1 MFVSLSLFVFVTGVW
16 FAVFVDV
23 IVGLFVFVVVVVTS
37 DVAAANVYII
47 TRIKK
52 YNLDKNIAIVGP
64 HAIEEVETVM
74 AFWFWVEIR

>member
-37 DVAAANVYII
+37 DVAAANV
-47 TRIKK
+47 KWF
-52 YNLDKNIAIVGP
+52 YN
-64 HAIEEVETVM
+64 E
-74 AFWFWVEIR
+74 